1 MNKIYIT
8 NSLLDFK
15 TRIIP
20 KNAIILNLEKYKNY
34 DNVSEIINKLDFSE
48 IVCENKDVK
57 KYFEKITDKKC
68 KLIEELD
75 IPSANYSE
83 NDSYIIFFIL
93 SSFLTF
99 LLFTLSSKGNL
110 FMVAM
115 VLIINFVFSL
125 VIFNLFIKNKTW
137 NIITHS

>member
-34 DNVSEIINKLDFSE
+34 DNISEIINKLDISE

-75 IPSANYSE
+75 IPSAHYSE

-125 VIFNLFIKNKTW
+125 IIFNLFIKNKTW